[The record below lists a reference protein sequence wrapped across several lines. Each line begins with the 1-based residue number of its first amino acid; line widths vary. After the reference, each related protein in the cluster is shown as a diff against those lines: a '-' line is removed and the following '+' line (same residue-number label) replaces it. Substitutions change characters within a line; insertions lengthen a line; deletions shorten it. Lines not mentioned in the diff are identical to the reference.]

1 MGEERGI
8 GPWIGGSEAE
18 VLTGEGKRAATGQ
31 IMTEGERRPVT
42 GATSGAGVM
51 VCQLFLNLL
60 DAHQNHLGRL
70 LKIQIL
76 GPHPWRL

>member
-42 GATSGAGVM
+42 GATSGAGTAH
-51 VCQLFLNLL
+51 VCFL
-60 DAHQNHLGRL
+60 
-70 LKIQIL
+70 
-76 GPHPWRL
+76 